1 MAEDLGEKTEDP
13 TSKRLADARERGQIA
28 RSADLSAAVVLSFA
42 AIIMFLLGPRLFDG
56 LGAYMRTALEPGSL
70 GRGLTPAPLM
80 DSVNLALAVGGRLL
94 FPIMVVM
101 AVAAWIEQVAQVGW
115 NFTLEPLTPK
125 IDRLSP
131 IKGLKNIFSRKSL
144 VKAIVNIG
152 KLVLIAAVAMLV
164 VQGDA
169 AEIVALPSLTAGG
182 AALVAA
188 RLMIELALWILA
200 VLLFIGFVDRSY
212 QVWQHKHD
220 LRMTKHE
227 VKDERKSTEG
237 DAETKARRQRM
248 AREIMR
254 QRLRGDV
261 PKADVIVTNPTHYAV
276 AIKYDPEA
284 MSAPKVIAKGADH
297 MALQIR
303 LIASGAGVP
312 IVERPALARA
322 LYRSADV
329 GREIPVEWYEAVAE
343 VLAYVY
349 RLDGR
354 SSAWRGAGESE
365 PEPIAAGGVN

>member
-1 MAEDLGEKTEDP
+1 MADDLGEKTEDP
-13 TSKRLADARERGQIA
+13 TSKRLADAREKGQIA
-28 RSADLSAAVVLSFA
+28 RSADLSAAVLLSFA
-42 AIIMFLLGPRLFDG
+42 AIIMFLLGPGLFDG
-56 LGAYMRTALEPGSL
+56 LGAYMRTALDPGSL
-70 GRGLTPAPLM
+70 GRGLTPAPLRE
-80 DSVNLALAVGGRLL
+80 SVNLALAVGGRLL
-94 FPIMVVM
+94 LPILLIM

-115 NFTLEPLTPK
+115 NFTLEPLSPK

-131 IKGLKNIFSRKSL
+131 IKGVKNIFSRKSV

-164 VQGDA
+164 IQSHKPR
-169 AEIVALPSLTAGG
+169 IVALPALTPGG
-182 AALVAA
+182 AALVAV
-188 RLMIELALWILA
+188 RLIIELALWILA
-200 VLLFIGFVDRSY
+200 VLLFIGFIDRAY

-237 DAETKARRQRM
+237 DAETKARRQRI

-261 PKADVIVTNPTHYAV
+261 PKADVIVTNPTHFAV
-276 AIKYDPEA
+276 AIKYDAES
-284 MSAPKVIAKGADH
+284 MSAPKVLAKGADH
-297 MALQIR
+297 MAMQIR

-354 SSAWRGAGESE
+354 ESAARAASARRTERV
-365 PEPIAAGGVN
+365 AAGGVN

>member
-13 TSKRLADARERGQIA
+13 TSKRLADAREKGQIA
-28 RSADLSAAVVLSFA
+28 RSADLSAAVLLSFA
-42 AIIMFLLGPRLFDG
+42 AIILFLLGPGLFDG
-56 LGAYMRTALEPGSL
+56 LGAYMRAALEPGSL
-70 GRGLTPAPLM
+70 GRGLTPAPLRE
-80 DSVNLALAVGGRLL
+80 SVNLALAVGGRLL
-94 FPIMVVM
+94 LPIMLIM

-115 NFTLEPLTPK
+115 NFTLEPISPK

-131 IKGLKNIFSRKSL
+131 IKGVKNIFSRKSV
-144 VKAIVNIG
+144 VKAVVNIG

-164 VQGDA
+164 IQSDTSR
-169 AEIVALPSLTAGG
+169 IVALPALTPGG

-200 VLLFIGFVDRSY
+200 VLLFIGFIDRAY

-237 DAETKARRQRM
+237 DAETKARRQRI

-276 AIKYDPEA
+276 AIKYDPEH
-284 MSAPKVIAKGADH
+284 MSAPKVLAKGADH
-297 MALQIR
+297 MAMQIR

-354 SSAWRGAGESE
+354 DSAARAAAETRTE
-365 PEPIAAGGVN
+365 RVAAGGMN

>member
-13 TSKRLADARERGQIA
+13 TSKRLADAREKGQIA
-28 RSADLSAAVVLSFA
+28 RSADLSAAVLLSFA
-42 AIIMFLLGPRLFDG
+42 AIILFLLGPGLFDG
-56 LGAYMRTALEPGSL
+56 LGAYMRAALEPGSL
-70 GRGLTPAPLM
+70 GRGLTPAPLRE
-80 DSVNLALAVGGRLL
+80 SVNLALAVGGRLL
-94 FPIMVVM
+94 LPILLIM

-115 NFTLEPLTPK
+115 NFTLEPISPK

-131 IKGLKNIFSRKSL
+131 LKGIKNIFSRKSL

-164 VQGDA
+164 IQSHKPR
-169 AEIVALPSLTAGG
+169 IVALPALTPGG
-182 AALVAA
+182 AALVAV
-188 RLMIELALWILA
+188 RLLIELALWILA
-200 VLLFIGFVDRSY
+200 VLLFIGFIDRAY

-237 DAETKARRQRM
+237 DAETKARRQRI

-276 AIKYDPEA
+276 AIKYDPEK
-284 MSAPKVIAKGADH
+284 MSAPKVLAKGADH
-297 MALQIR
+297 MAMQIR

-343 VLAYVY
+343 VLAFVY

-354 SSAWRGAGESE
+354 EYEARAASARRTEQV
-365 PEPIAAGGVN
+365 AAGGLN